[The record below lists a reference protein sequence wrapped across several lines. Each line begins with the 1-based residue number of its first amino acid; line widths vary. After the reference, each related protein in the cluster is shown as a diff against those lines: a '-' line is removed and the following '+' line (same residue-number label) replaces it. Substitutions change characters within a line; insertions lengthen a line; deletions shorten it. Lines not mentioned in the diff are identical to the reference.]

1 MFTWS
6 VICSAPKIDRIK
18 KNLEAFYIALMRPN
32 LNEECNS
39 NVLTLFRN
47 GITWFNY
54 STINVNWFIF
64 CFLSCFMTDFC

>member
-1 MFTWS
+1 
-6 VICSAPKIDRIK
+6 
-18 KNLEAFYIALMRPN
+18 MRPN

-64 CFLSCFMTDFC
+64 CFLSCFMTDFCYTSCLK